1 MNCSAFIRKYIYKK
15 PKNIRWSLKP
25 SNLCRFKRNLN
36 ELLNTIVGE
45 FLKEYG
51 IEYDGIL
58 KDKKVAEII
67 KEYNNLFGEL
77 PKLIETLGYQ

>member
-1 MNCSAFIRKYIYKK
+1 M
-15 PKNIRWSLKP
+15 
-25 SNLCRFKRNLN
+25 
-36 ELLNTIVGE
+36 TVGE

-51 IEYDGIL
+51 IEYNGIL
-58 KDKKVAEII
+58 KDKKVSEII